1 MSHRQITMLIG
12 VWVIAFLFL
21 GFSLAWEQ
29 VFAVITGL
37 VIVIMAYRTA
47 PIAKTTDESAV
58 PFVEHKSPS
67 QKVESSAISEI
78 QPIPADKPTDTPITG
93 TDHSMTT

>member
-12 VWVIAFLFL
+12 VWIIVFLFL

-29 VFAVITGL
+29 IFAVITGL

-47 PIAKTTDESAV
+47 PPVKTTDASAV
-58 PFVEHKSPS
+58 PFVEHKSS
-67 QKVESSAISEI
+67 QKVETIPLPETS
-78 QPIPADKPTDTPITG
+78 PIPEETHTDVPITG
-93 TDHSMTT
+93 TDPSVTT